1 MFALTCDLVPGIFT
15 LYLTRMLLTAV
26 IWRLNIK
33 HTIICALVRC
43 TFKILGPR
51 QVQSILPGTR
61 ATYADFVKR
70 TAVANKHTQFAGL
83 AVHEVQQLKTDVP
96 SALLWL
102 GNRKKAS
109 KVVLFFHGGGYILPA
124 APAHIRWPWD
134 SYVAE
139 GKRMGVDVACA
150 VLEYGLAPDV
160 KSPHQLQQALTGL
173 QAILDQGFRPSDV
186 ILGGDSAGG
195 NLTMQLLLYLRHKPA
210 DIMRLTPVV
219 LPDVKLEEPLLGAF
233 QVSTF
238 VSLDAIMKKK
248 SGPAVDMISLG
259 VARRLIRVNVPTH
272 LEKDLMSG
280 KLSALLPLDADPA
293 YFDDLDQTVSNMY
306 ISYGEYELI
315 ADHSI
320 KLIQKIKSRC
330 KGVNVVVRKEPK
342 GAHDVIIM
350 EYFLP
355 GAKGGPASRDM
366 KKWVRSLWK

>member
-1 MFALTCDLVPGIFT
+1 
-15 LYLTRMLLTAV
+15 MLLTAL

-51 QVQSILPGTR
+51 QVQFILPGTR
-61 ATYADFVKR
+61 AAYTDFVKK
-70 TAVANKHTQFAGL
+70 TAAANQRTQFAGL
-83 AVHEVQQLKTDVP
+83 AVHEVQKLKTESP

-102 GNRKKAS
+102 GNRKTAS

-124 APAHIRWPWD
+124 SPAHIRWPWD
-134 SYVAE
+134 AYVAE

-160 KSPHQLQQALTGL
+160 KSPHQLQQALVAL
-173 QAILDQGFRPSDV
+173 QTILDQGFKPSDIIV
-186 ILGGDSAGG
+186 GGDSAGG
-195 NLTMQLLLYLRHKPA
+195 NLSMQLLLYLRHKPA
-210 DIMRLTPVV
+210 EVKRLTPVN
-219 LPDVKLEEPLLGAF
+219 LPDIKLEEPLLGAF

-238 VSLDAIMKKK
+238 LSLEAIMKKK
-248 SGPAVDMISLG
+248 KGPAVDMISLA
-259 VARRLIRVNVPTH
+259 VARKLIRVNVPKH
-272 LEKDLMSG
+272 LEEDLMSG
-280 KLSALLPLDADPA
+280 KLAALIPLDGDRS
-293 YFDDLDQTVSNMY
+293 YFDDLDQTVSNVY
-306 ISYGEYELI
+306 VSYGEHELI

-320 KLIQKIKSRC
+320 KLVDTIKSRC